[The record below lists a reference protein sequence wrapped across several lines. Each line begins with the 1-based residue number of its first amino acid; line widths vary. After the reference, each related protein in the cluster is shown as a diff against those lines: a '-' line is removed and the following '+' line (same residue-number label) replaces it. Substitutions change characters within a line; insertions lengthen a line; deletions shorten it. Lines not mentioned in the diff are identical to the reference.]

1 MEKTFVDFYLMG
13 DYDRLINTYFNLG
26 RLKDLNVFEKCLL
39 IDSLVQ
45 SGRNAEAV
53 KLAENIRI
61 SKEAF
66 ENISIERQN
75 EIFDIVLNLNM
86 LKDKE
91 TEFEGGIQDSS
102 VASLSSTLL
111 MERRESEDQYGFRG
125 GIGGFRG
132 GHGGANHHLGRRPAP
147 RFQMEATN
155 NRRSRVAKIVQ
166 ESFDDYDDDEDKSV
180 YSGRSYEDECE

>member
-61 SKEAF
+61 SIEAF
-66 ENISIERQN
+66 ENISIER
-75 EIFDIVLNLNM
+75 
-86 LKDKE
+86 
-91 TEFEGGIQDSS
+91 
-102 VASLSSTLL
+102 
-111 MERRESEDQYGFRG
+111 
-125 GIGGFRG
+125 
-132 GHGGANHHLGRRPAP
+132 
-147 RFQMEATN
+147 
-155 NRRSRVAKIVQ
+155 
-166 ESFDDYDDDEDKSV
+166 
-180 YSGRSYEDECE
+180 